1 MFVTNPL
8 LPQNKPSRESI
19 FCGKVGN
26 WLMERALLMLNFL
39 LETGQDGW
47 KRLVPNWPRSQPA
60 TLPTGLTPRPSPRG
74 EGSDVLCKTSPP
86 NRYRPHPQP
95 LSKEERGVMCF
106 VRPHPL
112 TATGL
117 TPNPSPRGE
126 GSDVLCKTSPLTATG
141 LTPNPSPRG
150 EGSDVLCKT

>member
-39 LETGQDGW
+39 LETGQNDW
-47 KRLVPNWPRSQPA
+47 KDLVP
-60 TLPTGLTPRPSPRG
+60 SP
-74 EGSDVLCKTSPP
+74 
-86 NRYRPHPQP
+86 
-95 LSKEERGVMCF
+95 
-106 VRPHPL
+106 

-126 GSDVLCKTSPLTATG
+126 GSDVLCKTSP
-141 LTPNPSPRG
+141 PNRYWPHPQPLSKRRG
-150 EGSDVLCKT
+150 E